1 MGKNTKKQWDLVII
15 GAGASGMMA
24 AITAARENKQVC
36 IIEKLDKAG
45 KKLLA
50 TGNGKCNYTNAVMHA
65 DCFHGDKE
73 FIEQVLKRFT
83 VEDCLD
89 FFHSIGIY
97 PKNKNGYY
105 YPNSEQAVSVVNA
118 LLYELERLDVK
129 VFYET
134 FVKDIMASQNE
145 VCVETNKGKII
156 GKQVIIATGLL
167 AAPKLGSDGSLF
179 DVIKSMGHRFVSILP
194 ALCGFYCKGMKF
206 KQVSGVR
213 AHGSVCAYI
222 DGVKQAEDTG
232 EIQFTDY
239 GLSGIPV
246 FQISH
251 YLSKG
256 LYEKKKVEVKINLLP
271 DFDKTQILDEL
282 NYRCT
287 KGVFMSASTLL
298 NGLLNQKLSDMIL
311 EKAGVEKEISLS
323 GLSKDKILK
332 IAELLQEITVTV
344 TNYRDFEFAQVCTGG
359 IPITDIHPQTLES
372 KLVPNVY
379 FAGEILDV
387 DGICGGYNLHFAW
400 ATGYIAGK
408 AWKGK
413 YDSDYTVETA
423 ISSFGSRFRK

>member
-1 MGKNTKKQWDLVII
+1 MGKNTNKQWDLLVI

-24 AITAARENKQVC
+24 AITAARENKKVC

-50 TGNGKCNYTNAVMHA
+50 TGNGKCNFTNEKMNA
-65 DCFHGDKE
+65 DCFHGDTS
-73 FIEQVLKRFT
+73 FVEQVLRQFS
-83 VEDCLD
+83 VENCLK

-105 YPNSEQAVSVVNA
+105 YPNSEQAASVTNA
-118 LLYELERLDVK
+118 LLFELERLGVK
-129 VFYET
+129 ISYET
-134 FVKDIMASQNE
+134 MVKEIATSDKE
-145 VCVETNKGKII
+145 VCIWTNKGSFV
-156 GKQVIIATGLL
+156 GKRLVIATGLL

-179 DVIKSMGHRFVSILP
+179 DAVKALGHRFIPILP

-206 KQVSGVR
+206 KQVAGVR
-213 AHGSVCAYI
+213 AHGTVCACI
-222 DGVKQAEDTG
+222 DGIKYAEDTG

-256 LYEKKKVEVKINLLP
+256 LYEKKKVEIKINLLP
-271 DFDKTQILDEL
+271 DFDKNQLIDEI
-282 NYRCT
+282 NYRRSIGT
-287 KGVFMSASTLL
+287 SMPITALL
-298 NGLLNQKLSDMIL
+298 NGLVNQKLADMIL
-311 EKAGVEKEISLS
+311 DKASIDKERYVASVSTDEIS
-323 GLSKDKILK
+323 K
-332 IAELLQEITVTV
+332 IAELLQEIKVTV

-359 IPITDIHPQTLES
+359 IPTIDINHQTLES

-408 AWKGK
+408 AASK
-413 YDSDYTVETA
+413 E
-423 ISSFGSRFRK
+423 R

>member
-1 MGKNTKKQWDLVII
+1 MGKNTNKQWDLAVI

-24 AITAARENKQVC
+24 AITAARANKKVC

-45 KKLLA
+45 KKILA
-50 TGNGKCNYTNAVMHA
+50 TGNGKCNFTNEVMHT
-65 DCFHGDKE
+65 DCFHGDKKFVE
-73 FIEQVLKRFT
+73 SVLEQFS
-83 VEDCLD
+83 VEDCLA

-105 YPNSEQAVSVVNA
+105 YPNSEQALSVTNA
-118 LLYELERLDVK
+118 LVYELERLDVK

-134 FVKDIMASQNE
+134 KVKEISSDIDGVSIW
-145 VCVETNKGKII
+145 TNQRCINAKKL
-156 GKQVIIATGLL
+156 VIATGLL

-179 DVIKSMGHRFVSILP
+179 DVIKSLGHRFVPILP

-213 AHGSVCAYI
+213 AHGTVAAYI
-222 DGVKQAEDTG
+222 DGKKVAEDTG

-251 YLSKG
+251 ELSKG
-256 LYEKKKVEVKINLLP
+256 LYSKRKVEIKLNLLP
-271 DFDKTQILDEL
+271 QFEKQKLIDEIHF
-282 NYRCT
+282 RKSIAIEMPIT
-287 KGVFMSASTLL
+287 ALL
-298 NGLLNQKLSDMIL
+298 NGLVNQKLSDMIL
-311 EKAGVEKEISLS
+311 DKAGIDRQLYTSSVSANEII
-323 GLSKDKILK
+323 KIVD
-332 IAELLQEITVTV
+332 LLQDMTVTV
-344 TNYRDFEFAQVCTGG
+344 TNYRDYEFAQVCTGG
-359 IPITDIHPQTLES
+359 ISVSDIDAQTLES
-372 KLVPNVY
+372 KIVPNIY

-408 AWKGK
+408 G
-413 YDSDYTVETA
+413 
-423 ISSFGSRFRK
+423 I